1 MAAEFAAVVAVLET
15 YLDGLYQSDTA
26 RLRRALHP
34 QAIYVCATGEE
45 LVHLTMDAYLPIVD
59 RRQSPA
65 SRSEPRRD
73 VIVSIEFAGP
83 KTAVARVNC
92 AVGEK
97 YFTDLLT
104 LIHRDGRWQIIAK
117 VFHYDLIA

>member
-1 MAAEFAAVVAVLET
+1 MAAEYEAVVAVLET
-15 YLDGLYQSDTA
+15 YLDGLYHSDTA

-34 QAIYVCATGEE
+34 QAIYVSASGDE

-59 RRQSPA
+59 RRPSPA
-65 SRSEPRRD
+65 SRNERRRD
-73 VIVSIEFAGP
+73 AIVSIGFAGE

-92 AVGEK
+92 AVGKK

-104 LIHRDGRWQIIAK
+104 LIHCDGRWQIIAK